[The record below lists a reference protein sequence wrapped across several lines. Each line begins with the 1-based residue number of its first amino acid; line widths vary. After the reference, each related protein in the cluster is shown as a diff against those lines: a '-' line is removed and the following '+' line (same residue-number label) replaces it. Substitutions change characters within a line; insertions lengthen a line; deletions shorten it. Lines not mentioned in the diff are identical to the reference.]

1 MRLDVQTGHIEMCVR
16 TGPEI
21 SPQNAVTILKLGA
34 STIMDKNRVTNP
46 DGLWADGFLTLTD
59 ESKARVILDEFLAL
73 RGKKSE

>member
-1 MRLDVQTGHIEMCVR
+1 
-16 TGPEI
+16 
-21 SPQNAVTILKLGA
+21 
-34 STIMDKNRVTNP
+34 MDKNRVTNP